1 MEGITEIF
9 CGKLEVS
16 SFDVTFISNYFQF
29 VWFRRMILDSW
40 MIVLSRYEGVK
51 LAKELLFGYSVFSSV
66 QNGTIESR
74 IEDTDKYYPS
84 GE

>member
-1 MEGITEIF
+1 
-9 CGKLEVS
+9 
-16 SFDVTFISNYFQF
+16 
-29 VWFRRMILDSW
+29 MILDSW

-51 LAKELLFGYSVFSSV
+51 FAKELLFGYSVFSSV